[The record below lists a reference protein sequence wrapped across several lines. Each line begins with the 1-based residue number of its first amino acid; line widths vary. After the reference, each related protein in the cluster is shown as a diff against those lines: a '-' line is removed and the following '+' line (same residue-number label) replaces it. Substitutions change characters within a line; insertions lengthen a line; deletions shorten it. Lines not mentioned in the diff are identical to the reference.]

1 MIRGEIV
8 YYGRGRRA
16 IIQNFLEAVIP
27 TAPTPNVNNGR
38 IGKVK
43 LNSKFGALF
52 VNVPDSSDNNEFGL
66 HGPYLPLLGN
76 LQLIKPDKVS
86 VSGNQNCA
94 NM

>member
-1 MIRGEIV
+1 MSIMV
-8 YYGRGRRA
+8 
-16 IIQNFLEAVIP
+16 
-27 TAPTPNVNNGR
+27 R
-38 IGKVK
+38 IGKVE

-52 VNVPDSSDNNEFGL
+52 VNVLDSSFDNNEFGL
-66 HGPYLPLLGN
+66 HSPYLPLLGN